1 MMMGGRKKILICN
14 RGSWLS
20 LSLTFSL
27 LLFLLRA
34 STRVRRSTH
43 LCTCTFNALSVPPI
57 PSSPRRQSAPR
68 WREDDVLPSNIQFV
82 LIGSAIKREINVIRE
97 QFRTKKELESEKLLW
112 RRQNATFCQIT
123 CFFLS
128 FQTDGGGGGRKKGGY
143 SIHRQ

>member
-1 MMMGGRKKILICN
+1 MMMGGRKNILICN

-20 LSLTFSL
+20 LSPTFSL

-34 STRVRRSTH
+34 STRVGRSTH

-68 WREDDVLPSNIQFV
+68 RRENDVLPSNIQFV
-82 LIGSAIKREINVIRE
+82 LIGSAIKREINMIRG
-97 QFRTKKELESEKLLW
+97 QFHTKKELESEKLLW

-123 CFFLS
+123 CFF
-128 FQTDGGGGGRKKGGY
+128 QTDGGGGGRKKSGY
-143 SIHRQ
+143 SIHRR